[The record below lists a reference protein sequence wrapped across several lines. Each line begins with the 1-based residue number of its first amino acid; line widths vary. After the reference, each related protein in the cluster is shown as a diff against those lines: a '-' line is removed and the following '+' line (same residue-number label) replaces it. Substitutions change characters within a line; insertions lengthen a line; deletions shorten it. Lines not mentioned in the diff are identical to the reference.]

1 MQFIDLQSQYK
12 RIKDKVDTSVLNV
25 LDHGRYVFGPEI
37 EELEKRLADYA
48 GVKHALACSSG
59 TDALLIPLMA
69 LGIGPGDAVFTT
81 SFTFVATAE
90 VICLTGATPVFVD
103 IDPVTFNM
111 DPEKLKVAINKVKN
125 DTDLDPKVVMPVDL
139 FGIPAD
145 YDKINQICSEHNLKL
160 IEDAAQGYGAKYNGK
175 VAGSF
180 GIAAG
185 TSFYPAKPLGCYG
198 DGGATFTN
206 DDELIEIFKSIRVH
220 GMGGERYDNI
230 RLGLNG
236 RMDSIQAAVLLAKL
250 DIFDEEIELRN
261 AVANKYA
268 DVLSGKV
275 ITPSVPENS
284 TSVWAQYSV
293 LANSKEHRDELM
305 NKLKENGIPTAIFY
319 PIPLHRQTAYK
330 DRGIHGSELK
340 VSDDCSQRIFSLPM
354 HPYLDH
360 ADIEKIGSI
369 L

>member
-1 MQFIDLQSQYK
+1 MQFIDLKTQYN
-12 RIKDKVDTSVLNV
+12 RIKEKVDSSVLNV

-37 EELEKRLADYA
+37 TELEEKLADYA

-69 LGIGPGDAVFTT
+69 MEIGPGDAIFTT

-90 VICLTGATPVFVD
+90 VVCLTGATPIFVD

-111 DPEKLKVAINKVKN
+111 DPNKLEEALEYVKRE
-125 DTDLDPKVVMPVDL
+125 TELTPKIVMPVDL

-145 YDKINQICSEHNLKL
+145 FDPIISFCEKHDLTL
-160 IEDAAQGYGAKYNGK
+160 IEDAAQGFGAKYKGK
-175 VAGSF
+175 TAGSF
-180 GIAAG
+180 GKVSG

-206 DDELIEIFKSIRVH
+206 DDDLYEKFKSIRVH

-230 RLGLNG
+230 RLGING
-236 RMDSIQAAVLLAKL
+236 RMDSMQAAVLLAKL

-261 AVANKYA
+261 QVANRYNNSLTN
-268 DVLSGKV
+268 VT
-275 ITPSVPENS
+275 TPSVPEGCS
-284 TSVWAQYSV
+284 SVWAQYSV
-293 LANSKEHRDELM
+293 LAESGEHREELIS
-305 NKLKENGIPTAIFY
+305 KLKDHGIPTAIFY

-330 DRGIHGSELK
+330 QRGLWASDLT

-354 HPYLDH
+354 HPYLKEEDQ
-360 ADIEKIGSI
+360 EKIASVIG
-369 L
+369 